1 MSANLAK
8 AVWAR
13 LSTECASAQGVYP
26 IRLPAGADFPAVTY
40 QQITGPKDYTHNGEA
55 GPHRTTWQV
64 TVWGDT
70 YAEAKELADEAV
82 AALSAWVET
91 SGSNVTDA
99 VAFVASEF
107 DLYDKEAQKYY
118 VPIDVTIL
126 YQP

>member
-13 LSTECASAQGVYP
+13 LTAECDSADAVYP
-26 IRLPAGADFPAVTY
+26 MRLPPGADFPALVY

-64 TVWGDT
+64 TAWGDT
-70 YAEAKELADEAV
+70 YAAAKELAVEAV
-82 AALSAWVET
+82 AALSAWTET
-91 SGSNVTDA
+91 SGDHVTDA

-107 DLYDKEAQKYY
+107 DLYDTESEKFY